1 MGLVQH
7 YPALSRP
14 STPVCS
20 VCVANY
26 NGIALLA
33 DCLDSVYTQ
42 RTVADIEVIVHDDA
56 STDASISLLRERYPQ
71 VELLA
76 SQENVGFCVSNNRMV
91 AHARGEFILLL
102 NNDAV
107 LMPGA
112 IAALLEAAR
121 MGGVKDLL
129 TLAQYD
135 WQTGTL
141 VDRGCRLDLFY
152 NPVPQSEGSDGEI
165 AMTIGACLWIRRD
178 VWHTLGGFPVWMESI
193 GEDLYLC
200 CAARLRGSRV
210 RVAAGSGYRHW
221 QGKTF
226 GGNRA
231 GEGGLSST
239 LLRRRL
245 SERNKTFAMFTCTPG
260 MVVVPL
266 LLAHLALLMVEGVL
280 LSAIR
285 HNARLF
291 CDIYL
296 AVPRELIA
304 QRNTL
309 YRVRHDNMAARCI
322 STGEYFRAF
331 TWLPRKLN
339 LLVKYGWPRIRR

>member
-1 MGLVQH
+1 MGLVQN
-7 YPALSRP
+7 YPAMSRP

-20 VCVANY
+20 VCIANY
-26 NGIALLA
+26 NGVALLA
-33 DCLDSVYTQ
+33 DCLESVLSQ
-42 RTVADIEVIVHDDA
+42 KVAGDIEIIVHDDA
-56 STDASISLLRERYPQ
+56 STDDSISLLRERYPQ

-91 AHARGEFILLL
+91 AHAKGEFVLLL
-102 NNDAV
+102 NNDAM

-112 IAALLEAAR
+112 IVALLEAAR
-121 MGGVKDLL
+121 TGAEDIL

-135 WQTGTL
+135 WQTGKL
-141 VDRGCRLDLFY
+141 VDRGCRLDPFY
-152 NPVPQSEGSDGEI
+152 NPVPQSEGSDREL
-165 AMTIGACLWIRRD
+165 AMTIGACLWVRRD
-178 VWHTLGGFPVWMESI
+178 VWHTLGGFPDWMESI

-210 RVAAGSGYRHW
+210 RIASGSSYRHW

-231 GEGGLSST
+231 GKGGLSST

-245 SERNKTFAMFTCTPG
+245 SERNKTFAMVTCTPG

-266 LLAHLALLMVEGVL
+266 LLAHLVLLMVEGLL
-280 LSAIR
+280 LSVLR
-285 HNARLF
+285 HDARLF

-296 AVPRELIA
+296 AVPRALAA
-304 QRNTL
+304 QRNML
-309 YRVRHDNMAARCI
+309 CRVRRNNVAARRI
-322 STGEYFRAF
+322 SSGEYFRAF
-331 TWLPRKLN
+331 TWLPRKLD
-339 LLVKYGWPRIRR
+339 LLIRYGWPRIRR